1 MSSTI
6 TRNVLFALCVTLC
19 TLSLYIITT
28 PQAQAATDGVTN
40 RVKTER
46 GSSTKVRA
54 SVDMSCMAT
63 AVSKRE
69 ADLLSAWTKLTDG
82 IAEALTERSDAL
94 VAAWNSTNTKD
105 AATASKTAW
114 STWKTEKAALH
125 KTFKSDR
132 KAAWDSFKTTAK
144 SECKV
149 TLPKEENLEK
159 TASDSVAI

>member
-1 MSSTI
+1 MNSI
-6 TRNVLFALCVTLC
+6 TSKNVVVALGIVLF
-19 TLSLYIITT
+19 TLSLYVITT
-28 PQAQAATDGVTN
+28 PHAQAATDGVAN

-46 GSSTKVRA
+46 ASSTKARA

-63 AVSKRE
+63 AVTKRE

-82 IAEALTERSDAL
+82 ISEALTERSNAL
-94 VAAWNSTNTKD
+94 VAAWNSTSAKD
-105 AATASKTAW
+105 AATASKAAW

-132 KAAWDSFKTTAK
+132 KSAWDSFKTTAK
-144 SECKV
+144 NECKV
-149 TLPKEENLEK
+149 TVPKEENLEK